1 MGSSVPAHQG
11 FHAGGNAGVPRLC
24 QDGGGALLL
33 APFAVRRGALG
44 PLLARWKALV
54 ALALVELAVPWFFL
68 FNAEKKITSSLA
80 GLLVAAVP
88 IAGAIIARLTGTD
101 RLDGRRAAGL
111 VLGVA
116 GVGALVGFDVG
127 GSDLLSAASILF
139 VIVGYALGPWILA
152 RYLSDLPGPRVI
164 TASLALCAVMYAPV
178 AFIQR
183 PQHALSANVLASM
196 AGLTVVCTAVAFVAF
211 FALIGEVGPMRST
224 VVTYVNPAVAVLL
237 GVTVLG
243 EPFGA
248 ATAVGFVLVLAGLVL
263 GHPSLARLLPPP
275 RPCPPPP
282 AVGPA
287 ASRRPREPPRGP
299 GEVPPARLLR
309 PGLRPRR
316 PLPAMSYPRLS
327 PPAPLLNPGP
337 PSAPVISR
345 ARCVFRAL
353 ASSRSGGSG
362 PCAFW
367 PWLALLPP
375 HSPGAAPAAWPA
387 HRPLPPRRR

>member
-1 MGSSVPAHQG
+1 MTRRGWALFVTVGVLWGLPYLLIRVSMREVTPA
-11 FHAGGNAGVPRLC
+11 FLVFVRTA
-24 QDGGGALLL
+24 GGALLL

-68 FNAEKKITSSLA
+68 FNAEKKISSSLA

-127 GSDLLSAASILF
+127 GSTFCRPPPSCLSSSATPS
-139 VIVGYALGPWILA
+139 GPGSWPGTS
-152 RYLSDLPGPRVI
+152 RTYPVLSVI

-237 GVTVLG
+237 GVAVLG

-248 ATAVGFVLVLAGLVL
+248 ATAVGFVLVLAG
-263 GHPSLARLLPPP
+263 SFLATRPLRAAPVAAPRARRHRRRL
-275 RPCPPPP
+275 RQPPP
-282 AVGPA
+282 AP
-287 ASRRPREPPRGP
+287 
-299 GEVPPARLLR
+299 
-309 PGLRPRR
+309 
-316 PLPAMSYPRLS
+316 
-327 PPAPLLNPGP
+327 
-337 PSAPVISR
+337 
-345 ARCVFRAL
+345 
-353 ASSRSGGSG
+353 
-362 PCAFW
+362 
-367 PWLALLPP
+367 
-375 HSPGAAPAAWPA
+375 
-387 HRPLPPRRR
+387 

>member
-1 MGSSVPAHQG
+1 MTRRGWALFVTVGVLWGLPYLLIRVSMREVTPA
-11 FHAGGNAGVPRLC
+11 FLVFVRTA
-24 QDGGGALLL
+24 GGALLL
-33 APFAVRRGALG
+33 APFAVRRGALA

-68 FNAEKKITSSLA
+68 FNAEKKISSSLA

-88 IAGAIIARLTGTD
+88 IAGAIIAQLTGTD

-237 GVTVLG
+237 GVTILG

-248 ATAVGFVLVLAGLVL
+248 ATAVGFVLVLAG
-263 GHPSLARLLPPP
+263 SFLAT
-275 RPCPPPP
+275 RP
-282 AVGPA
+282 
-287 ASRRPREPPRGP
+287 
-299 GEVPPARLLR
+299 LR
-309 PGLRPRR
+309 P
-316 PLPAMSYPRLS
+316 
-327 PPAPLLNPGP
+327 
-337 PSAPVISR
+337 
-345 ARCVFRAL
+345 
-353 ASSRSGGSG
+353 
-362 PCAFW
+362 
-367 PWLALLPP
+367 
-375 HSPGAAPAAWPA
+375 AAPAAAPA
-387 HRPLPPRRR
+387 PAGTGGGSASPISAGPGPVNPAGSPASSRGAAAPPSPGDVIPAPLSTRSATDPWST